1 MADPSKV
8 YWQWR
13 ARFKPGVSGPWFTA
27 EKWTLLRWRMTE
39 AGAAE
44 WAGNNDCEIEK
55 IEGSGEERDG
65 SVRAAMSAAQ
75 TSAPGQEQ

>member
-13 ARFKPGVSGPWFTA
+13 ARFKPGISGPWFTA
-27 EKWTLLRWRMTE
+27 EEWTLLRWRMTE

-55 IEGSGEERDG
+55 IPDSGETLQDF
-65 SVRAAMSAAQ
+65 
-75 TSAPGQEQ
+75 